1 MEFDR
6 GQWYR
11 GRVMASPT
19 GIGAAAGAAAAGA
32 AASAADAADAV
43 FTVEFEDGQ
52 VLPDAKLAELHL
64 PAEGG
69 SDDDDDDDA
78 AAANATPAVR
88 SPAHDGAAAA
98 SPQANTAPV
107 LADFQPCHQL
117 VAAAPPGPLEAA
129 SAAASTAPSTQQRDK
144 ASIEATRREEQEKA
158 RIAIEASIEATRREE
173 QEEARRAIEAS
184 TEATRREEREKARRK
199 IEASIEATRREEQE
213 KARLQIEATR
223 REEQEKA
230 RHEIEAS
237 IEATRREEQE
247 KARRAVE
254 ALRPPVI
261 DVLDDS
267 GAESEH
273 RISPSPLAAERGN
286 AHPLRERR
294 RMESFVPHEGGGL
307 KRRSQAPPDDAAGS
321 MRRPRCEL
329 EKDVYLDRG
338 SDVEKEE
345 EEDDDEGASARRRK
359 KGPRGK
365 PVEQLGT
372 NGNVIR
378 TFATAVEAFQVTGTH
393 NASISQACNGKI
405 PYAGGFQWRFK
416 PS

>member
-1 MEFDR
+1 
-6 GQWYR
+6 
-11 GRVMASPT
+11 MASPT

-98 SPQANTAPV
+98 SPQADTAPV

-117 VAAAPPGPLEAA
+117 VAAAPPSPLEAA
-129 SAAASTAPSTQQRDK
+129 SAAASTAPSTQQRD
-144 ASIEATRREEQEKA
+144 
-158 RIAIEASIEATRREE
+158 
-173 QEEARRAIEAS
+173 
-184 TEATRREEREKARRK
+184 
-199 IEASIEATRREEQE
+199 EASIEATRREEQE
-213 KARLQIEATR
+213 KARLAIEAFYAMR

-230 RHEIEAS
+230 RRDIEAS
-237 IEATRREEQE
+237 IEATRREEQG

-273 RISPSPLAAERGN
+273 RISPS
-286 AHPLRERR
+286 
-294 RMESFVPHEGGGL
+294 
-307 KRRSQAPPDDAAGS
+307 
-321 MRRPRCEL
+321 
-329 EKDVYLDRG
+329 
-338 SDVEKEE
+338 
-345 EEDDDEGASARRRK
+345 
-359 KGPRGK
+359 
-365 PVEQLGT
+365 
-372 NGNVIR
+372 
-378 TFATAVEAFQVTGTH
+378 
-393 NASISQACNGKI
+393 
-405 PYAGGFQWRFK
+405 
-416 PS
+416 

>member
-1 MEFDR
+1 MIWQQDQSDSILTWRKNAAAAEAPSRKRARPARTRPGRLVAVDEAVAGLEVVMEFDR

-11 GRVMASPT
+11 GRVMAAPT

-158 RIAIEASIEATRREE
+158 R
-173 QEEARRAIEAS
+173 
-184 TEATRREEREKARRK
+184 
-199 IEASIEATRREEQE
+199 
-213 KARLQIEATR
+213 
-223 REEQEKA
+223 
-230 RHEIEAS
+230 
-237 IEATRREEQE
+237 
-247 KARRAVE
+247 RAVE

-273 RISPSPLAAERGN
+273 RISPSPLAAERGH

-294 RMESFVPHEGGGL
+294 RMQSFVPHEGGGL